1 MVVNKYLFTLLLT
14 TIAQLILGI
23 IWIIL
28 TIGFS
33 MNSIVIPCGIE
44 CPSFL
49 VYLSLSSIN
58 TIFGGLNCANLILGH
73 YGEWDR
79 TFNEMIRGAT
89 TWHPYTGS
97 VILFYSYLLS
107 GFSII
112 GLLIT
117 YFPAYFAV
125 LHVFIYSLCI
135 LFSSEMF
142 WKFFENT
149 NNHFTIMV

>member
-33 MNSIVIPCGIE
+33 MNSFVIPCGIE

-58 TIFGGLNCANLILGH
+58 TIFGGLNCANLMLGH
-73 YGEWDR
+73 YGEWER
-79 TFNEMIRGAT
+79 TFNEMVRGAT

-97 VILFYSYLLS
+97 VILFYSYL
-107 GFSII
+107 GM
-112 GLLIT
+112 T
-117 YFPAYFAV
+117 
-125 LHVFIYSLCI
+125 
-135 LFSSEMF
+135 
-142 WKFFENT
+142 
-149 NNHFTIMV
+149 